1 MKLHKS
7 IIIFVFLV
15 CGCSAPIKNYTNSLY
30 VNSTSYKFID
40 ELLKP
45 DNEQD
50 SSVELLVWVSLPDP
64 VKFQAPYPAVVL
76 LHSSWGLSSQESFY
90 SKVFADMGIAVYVID
105 SFSPRGV
112 GKTSL
117 DQSLVSSASM
127 IQDAYQVLNYL
138 QNLPEI
144 NNKKIAVMGF
154 SKGGIAA
161 FYSAFDEIKS
171 AVSEN
176 KDAMFAAHVA
186 YYPWCG
192 IRLQNMKTTSKPILI
207 QGGGK
212 DTITPV
218 EKCVQLAEEELSV
231 EEKYFVAIK
240 THINARHAFDHPLLS
255 KIPIPISLN
264 AQVPGLCEIQQ
275 NENGSFIET
284 YKEIEVTSRNIKTV
298 LENCSTFNGVA
309 GYNDD
314 ASQAALIIT
323 QQFLSRYLLQ

>member
-1 MKLHKS
+1 MGLHKR

-15 CGCSAPIKNYTNSLY
+15 CGCSAPVKNYTNKLHI
-30 VNSTSYKFID
+30 NSVSYKFID
-40 ELLKP
+40 EIFKL
-45 DNEQD
+45 DNEQKNRVD
-50 SSVELLVWVSLPDP
+50 IPVWVSLPDR
-64 VKFQAPYPAVVL
+64 VKFQAPYPALIL
-76 LHSSWGLSSQESFY
+76 LHSSWGLSSQESYY
-90 SKVFADMGIAVYVID
+90 SSVFADMGIATYVID

-138 QNLPEI
+138 QDVPEI

-161 FYSAFDEIKS
+161 FYSAFDEIRNALS
-171 AVSEN
+171 DNE
-176 KDAMFAAHVA
+176 DATFVAHVA

-192 IRLQNMKTTSKPILI
+192 IRLQNMKTTSVPILI

-212 DTITPV
+212 DIITPV
-218 EKCVQLAEEELSV
+218 KKCVQLAEEELTIQDQSLV
-231 EEKYFVAIK
+231 IIK
-240 THINARHAFDHPLLS
+240 THMNARHAFDHPVLS

-264 AQVPGLCEIQQ
+264 AQVPGLCEIHQDESG
-275 NENGSFIET
+275 NFLET
-284 YKEIEVTSRNIKTV
+284 YKEIKVTSDNIKSV

-309 GYNDD
+309 GYNDE
-314 ASQAALIIT
+314 ATQSALVIT
-323 QQFLSRYLLQ
+323 QQFLSHYLLQ